1 MDLSQDLSL
10 IKERAE
16 KRNNHNLIYFR
27 KCPHSSCTDTYNGGG
42 GGGGEARSLK
52 EGLKK
57 EVGRDP
63 SLLLWD
69 TNRISL

>member
-27 KCPHSSCTDTYNGGG
+27 KCPHSSCTDTYNGGAGVGGGGGGG

-52 EGLKK
+52 E
-57 EVGRDP
+57 
-63 SLLLWD
+63 
-69 TNRISL
+69 

>member
-42 GGGGEARSLK
+42 WGGGGGGGEARSLK
-52 EGLKK
+52 E
-57 EVGRDP
+57 
-63 SLLLWD
+63 
-69 TNRISL
+69 